1 MRKVAIL
8 IFSFLILFSKVF
20 AQEYIIGVSPPSL
33 EFKIEKGSSR
43 MGSFFVLTPSN
54 SSILINL
61 ESSPGLTDYFSLSG
75 RNSYLQNYSE
85 EDASSWIQPFSNPI
99 ELKPKQGEQIGDIRA
114 WREVGFLIN
123 IPKNAEPGY
132 HLVKLTPKPYL
143 PPGYIGPVGVQIA
156 TVTPINLILNVE
168 GKAIRE
174 GKILDITGSYSDGSI
189 LIQVHFL
196 NTGTVTI
203 SARATKIEVYDKNNT
218 LIATISSGTQ
228 KVKPGDKIALSSSFP
243 ASKIQDSEIFVHAVV
258 DYLTGSTEKNSTVII
273 QPLITAA
280 VVKPEK
286 PFIIP
291 VWLLILIF
299 FVAISILA
307 YKWLHED

>member
-1 MRKVAIL
+1 MRKIAIL
-8 IFSFLILFSKVF
+8 IFSFLILFPTTL
-20 AQEYIIGVSPPSL
+20 AQDYILGVSPPFL
-33 EFKIEKGSSR
+33 ELKIEKGSSR

-54 SSILINL
+54 SSILVNL
-61 ESSPGLTDYFSLSG
+61 ESSPGLTDYLSLSG

-99 ELKPKQGEQIGDIRA
+99 ELKPRPGEQMGDIRA
-114 WREVGFLIN
+114 WREVSFLIN
-123 IPKNAEPGY
+123 VPKDAEPGY

-143 PPGYIGPVGVQIA
+143 PPGSLGPVGVQIA

-174 GKILDITGSYSDGSI
+174 GKILDITGIYSDGSV

-218 LIATISSGTQ
+218 LIASLSSGTQ
-228 KVKPGDKIALSSSFP
+228 KVKPGEKITLHSSMP

-258 DYLTGSTEKNSTVII
+258 DYLTGSAEKNASVII

-280 VVKPEK
+280 IVKPEK
-286 PFIIP
+286 PFVIP
-291 VWLLILIF
+291 IWPLVLIF
-299 FVAISILA
+299 FVAISILI